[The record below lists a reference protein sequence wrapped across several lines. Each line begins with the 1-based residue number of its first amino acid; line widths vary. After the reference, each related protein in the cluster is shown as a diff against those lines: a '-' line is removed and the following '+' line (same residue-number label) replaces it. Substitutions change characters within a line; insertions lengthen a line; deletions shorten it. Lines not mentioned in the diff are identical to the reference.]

1 MCLNVASLGSSKTAF
16 ATKKCPEEKLKRQKW
31 ERKKWESNLF
41 AFCVSASFLLTTGK
55 ILRPWFSMRPQ
66 LVARSTVNFFLSS
79 SLIDSIGSPSHSTGF
94 VVVFPFI
101 VVLFLDI
108 NSCWRVC
115 SVVLLPHLLH
125 SMLFP
130 SCAPFGLSFIDHWSP
145 GIILCFFLLIVQIL
159 SLRTKVIYLTL
170 FYGHFFS
177 LISLSLSLIYFRFS
191 FSLSPSLT
199 LSHSLSLTL
208 TLTLSLT
215 RTHLVCQAHSHAN
228 FSLYFLTY
236 SSSNALNFYF

>member
-1 MCLNVASLGSSKTAF
+1 
-16 ATKKCPEEKLKRQKW
+16 
-31 ERKKWESNLF
+31 
-41 AFCVSASFLLTTGK
+41 
-55 ILRPWFSMRPQ
+55 MRPQ

-125 SMLFP
+125 SILFSFMCSIWLEFHRPLIPGYHFML
-130 SCAPFGLSFIDHWSP
+130 
-145 GIILCFFLLIVQIL
+145 FLLIVQIL

-177 LISLSLSLIYFRFS
+177 LISLSLSDLFS
-191 FSLSPSLT
+191 FLLLSLT

-208 TLTLSLT
+208 T
-215 RTHLVCQAHSHAN
+215 HSHSH
-228 FSLYFLTY
+228 SL
-236 SSSNALNFYF
+236 